1 MMMGFSNLHVRI
13 PTSPIDSVAIVVLDC
28 VVVVV
33 EVERVVD
40 STSRRPWAIPVDFAV
55 VVVVVVVIIIIIII
69 IIICIVAVLLM
80 PQLLLLL
87 LLLLLLFS
95 LFFGGSSSSS
105 PSPIHVCGPP
115 PHPAAAVGG

>member
-40 STSRRPWAIPVDFAV
+40 STSRRPWAIPVYFAV
-55 VVVVVVVIIIIIII
+55 VVVVV
-69 IIICIVAVLLM
+69 ASSPL
-80 PQLLLLL
+80 
-87 LLLLLLFS
+87 
-95 LFFGGSSSSS
+95 SSSSS
-105 PSPIHVCGPP
+105 SLRTCSPWTCCYYNCYYYRR
-115 PHPAAAVGG
+115 

>member
-1 MMMGFSNLHVRI
+1 MMMGFANLHERI

-55 VVVVVVVIIIIIII
+55 VVVVVVV
-69 IIICIVAVLLM
+69 ASSPL
-80 PQLLLLL
+80 
-87 LLLLLLFS
+87 
-95 LFFGGSSSSS
+95 SSSSS
-105 PSPIHVCGPP
+105 SLRTCSPWTCCYYNCYYYRR
-115 PHPAAAVGG
+115 

>member
-55 VVVVVVVIIIIIII
+55 VVVVVVVCCCCC
-69 IIICIVAVLLM
+69 CIVAVVIVVVIVANLFAVDM
-80 PQLLLLL
+80 LLL
-87 LLLLLLFS
+87 
-95 LFFGGSSSSS
+95 
-105 PSPIHVCGPP
+105 
-115 PHPAAAVGG
+115 

>member
-40 STSRRPWAIPVDFAV
+40 STSRRPWAIPVD
-55 VVVVVVVIIIIIII
+55 
-69 IIICIVAVLLM
+69 
-80 PQLLLLL
+80 
-87 LLLLLLFS
+87 S
-95 LFFGGSSSSS
+95 
-105 PSPIHVCGPP
+105 
-115 PHPAAAVGG
+115 

>member
-28 VVVVV
+28 VVVV

-55 VVVVVVVIIIIIII
+55 VVVVV
-69 IIICIVAVLLM
+69 ASSPL
-80 PQLLLLL
+80 
-87 LLLLLLFS
+87 
-95 LFFGGSSSSS
+95 SSSSS
-105 PSPIHVCGPP
+105 SLRTCSPWTCCYYNCYYYRR
-115 PHPAAAVGG
+115 

>member
-1 MMMGFSNLHVRI
+1 MVMGFSNLHVRI

-55 VVVVVVVIIIIIII
+55 VVVVV
-69 IIICIVAVLLM
+69 ASSPL
-80 PQLLLLL
+80 
-87 LLLLLLFS
+87 
-95 LFFGGSSSSS
+95 SSSSS
-105 PSPIHVCGPP
+105 SLRTCSPWTCCYYNCYYYRR
-115 PHPAAAVGG
+115 

>member
-28 VVVVV
+28 VVVV

-55 VVVVVVVIIIIIII
+55 VVVVVVV
-69 IIICIVAVLLM
+69 VASSPL
-80 PQLLLLL
+80 
-87 LLLLLLFS
+87 
-95 LFFGGSSSSS
+95 SSSSS
-105 PSPIHVCGPP
+105 SLRTCSPWTCCYYNCYYYRR
-115 PHPAAAVGG
+115 

>member
-1 MMMGFSNLHVRI
+1 MMMGFANLHERI

-55 VVVVVVVIIIIIII
+55 VVVVVV
-69 IIICIVAVLLM
+69 ASSPL
-80 PQLLLLL
+80 
-87 LLLLLLFS
+87 
-95 LFFGGSSSSS
+95 SSSSS
-105 PSPIHVCGPP
+105 SLRTCSPWTCCYYNCYYYRR
-115 PHPAAAVGG
+115 

>member
-28 VVVVV
+28 VVVV

-55 VVVVVVVIIIIIII
+55 VVVVVVVV
-69 IIICIVAVLLM
+69 VASSPL
-80 PQLLLLL
+80 
-87 LLLLLLFS
+87 
-95 LFFGGSSSSS
+95 SSSSS
-105 PSPIHVCGPP
+105 SLRTRSPWT
-115 PHPAAAVGG
+115 

>member
-40 STSRRPWAIPVDFAV
+40 SKSRRPWAIPVDFAV
-55 VVVVVVVIIIIIII
+55 VVVVVV
-69 IIICIVAVLLM
+69 ASSPL
-80 PQLLLLL
+80 
-87 LLLLLLFS
+87 
-95 LFFGGSSSSS
+95 SSSSS
-105 PSPIHVCGPP
+105 SLRTCSPWTCCYYSCYYYRR
-115 PHPAAAVGG
+115 

>member
-40 STSRRPWAIPVDFAV
+40 STSRRPWAIPVEFAV
-55 VVVVVVVIIIIIII
+55 VVVVVVVVVFVVIAVVFVVVVVVVVMLF
-69 IIICIVAVLLM
+69 CCCYVVVA
-80 PQLLLLL
+80 
-87 LLLLLLFS
+87 
-95 LFFGGSSSSS
+95 
-105 PSPIHVCGPP
+105 
-115 PHPAAAVGG
+115 

>member
-1 MMMGFSNLHVRI
+1 MMMGFANLHERI

-55 VVVVVVVIIIIIII
+55 VVVVVVV
-69 IIICIVAVLLM
+69 VASSPL
-80 PQLLLLL
+80 
-87 LLLLLLFS
+87 
-95 LFFGGSSSSS
+95 SSSSS
-105 PSPIHVCGPP
+105 SLRTCSPWTCCYYNCYYYRR
-115 PHPAAAVGG
+115 

>member
-33 EVERVVD
+33 VEVDRVVD

-55 VVVVVVVIIIIIII
+55 VVVVVV
-69 IIICIVAVLLM
+69 ASSPL
-80 PQLLLLL
+80 
-87 LLLLLLFS
+87 
-95 LFFGGSSSSS
+95 SSSSS
-105 PSPIHVCGPP
+105 SLRTCSPWTCCYYNCYYYRR
-115 PHPAAAVGG
+115 

>member
-28 VVVVV
+28 VVVV

-55 VVVVVVVIIIIIII
+55 VVVVFVVV
-69 IIICIVAVLLM
+69 ASSPL
-80 PQLLLLL
+80 
-87 LLLLLLFS
+87 
-95 LFFGGSSSSS
+95 SSSSS
-105 PSPIHVCGPP
+105 SLRTCSPWTCCYYNCYYYRR
-115 PHPAAAVGG
+115 

>member
-28 VVVVV
+28 VVVV

-55 VVVVVVVIIIIIII
+55 VVVVVVAVVVVV
-69 IIICIVAVLLM
+69 VASSPL
-80 PQLLLLL
+80 
-87 LLLLLLFS
+87 
-95 LFFGGSSSSS
+95 SSSSS
-105 PSPIHVCGPP
+105 SLRTCSPWTCCYYNCYYYRR
-115 PHPAAAVGG
+115 

>member
-28 VVVVV
+28 VVVV

-55 VVVVVVVIIIIIII
+55 VVVVVVVVV
-69 IIICIVAVLLM
+69 VASSPL
-80 PQLLLLL
+80 
-87 LLLLLLFS
+87 
-95 LFFGGSSSSS
+95 SSSSS
-105 PSPIHVCGPP
+105 SLRTCSPWTCCYYNCYYYRR
-115 PHPAAAVGG
+115 

>member
-55 VVVVVVVIIIIIII
+55 VVVVVVV
-69 IIICIVAVLLM
+69 ASSPL
-80 PQLLLLL
+80 
-87 LLLLLLFS
+87 
-95 LFFGGSSSSS
+95 SSSSS
-105 PSPIHVCGPP
+105 SLRTCSPWTCCYHNCYYYRR
-115 PHPAAAVGG
+115 